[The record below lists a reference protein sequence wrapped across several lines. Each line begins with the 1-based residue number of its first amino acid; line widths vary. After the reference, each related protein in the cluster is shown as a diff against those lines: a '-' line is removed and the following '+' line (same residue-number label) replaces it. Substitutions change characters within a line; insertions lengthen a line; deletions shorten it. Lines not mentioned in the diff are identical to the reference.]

1 MLVGEFAVPS
11 SLVME
16 IDRMPEPRGP
26 ARNVVDVSIE
36 GVSKNYVTAAG
47 RVQAL
52 APISL
57 KIARGS
63 FVAVIGPSGCGKS
76 TLLRIIAGLEKHDQG
91 VVLVRNQEPEAFRA
105 GGELGIVF
113 QDPALLPWR
122 SVRRNIALPLQVLGQ
137 SVRAHER
144 RITDLIELVGLSGYA
159 KALPGQLSGGMR
171 QRVAIARSLVTEPS
185 ILLLDEPFG
194 ALDQILRRSMNLE
207 LQRIWMARQTTA
219 LMVTHSIDEAV
230 FLADK
235 VVVMHSLPGRI
246 AAIVDVQFPRPR
258 AHDVFAMPGFHALC
272 DRLAAALDSEAPRS

>member
-1 MLVGEFAVPS
+1 
-11 SLVME
+11 ME
-16 IDRMPEPRGP
+16 NDRMSEPRSAP
-26 ARNVVDVSIE
+26 QHSIDVSIE
-36 GVSKNYVTAAG
+36 GVSKSYQTAG
-47 RVQAL
+47 GTVQAL
-52 APISL
+52 APIDL
-57 KIARGS
+57 KIARGA

-76 TLLRIIAGLEKHDQG
+76 TLLRTIAGLEVPDLG
-91 VVLVRNQEPEAFRA
+91 VVLVRNQEPEVFRA

-137 SVRAHER
+137 SIRAHEQ
-144 RITDLIELVGLSGYA
+144 RIAELIELVGLAGYA

-219 LMVTHSIDEAV
+219 LMVTHSIDEAA
-230 FLADK
+230 FLADQ
-235 VVVMHSLPGRI
+235 VVVMHSAPGRI
-246 AAIVDVQFPRPR
+246 AAIVDVHFPRPR
-258 AHDVFAMPGFHALC
+258 AHDLFAMPEFHAVY
-272 DRLAAALDSEAPRS
+272 DRLAAALDAGDR